1 MTSAFSWQ
9 NCQPLPYFILYS
21 KAKLACYSR
30 CLLTSCFCILVPC
43 DEKDIFFWCQFQKVL
58 QVLLKSIDFSFLS
71 ISGWCTDL
79 DCCDVERFTLET
91 NGDHSVIF
99 EMAPKYFISDSLVDY
114 DGYSISSKGFLP
126 TVVDIWSSELN
137 SPIPVHFISLI
148 SKMSVFILAMSCLTT
163 SSFPYFMDLP
173 CQVLMQYCSLQHWT
187 FLSPPENIMEI
198 KHWVDQV

>member
-58 QVLLKSIDFSFLS
+58 QVFIEPFKFCFFG
-71 ISGWCTDL
+71 ISGSGINL
-79 DCCDVERFTLET
+79 DYCDTEWFTLET

-137 SPIPVHFISLI
+137 SPILVHFSSLTP
-148 SKMSVFILAMSCLTT
+148 KMLMFTLAISCLTT
-163 SSFPYFMDLP
+163 SNLP
-173 CQVLMQYCSLQHWT
+173 
-187 FLSPPENIMEI
+187 
-198 KHWVDQV
+198 